1 MFTSFDENKFRQA
14 IKEKDFIR
22 LKTNT
27 VSAILQDPSFAKGE
41 AMQVI
46 EILKK
51 EVPEIFEEEIDLGYE
66 ERLEPAQWDKRYFTK
81 LTYWLEEN
89 FAISRIAYI
98 EEVGK
103 AITTGSAA
111 STPQTKPAVKK
122 PVERT
127 PIEDMIA
134 PIKEENP
141 VVIEKEPVKVSVQ
154 EEKVPV
160 VTTGA
165 GSPGKYM
172 KEWKAAGVTVIPVVP
187 SVAMA
192 KMNMYIHEISDAKIA
207 WGDTLANPM
216 FKDEDGNLLTFD
228 AIVAN
233 MPFSKDKWAA
243 GFNPGGEAV
252 GKGKKEFKM
261 EAALDKY
268 HRFDRGVPPSSKGD
282 WAFLLHMLASAS
294 VNGRIAAVAPHGVL
308 FRGAAEGRIRQRV
321 IEENLLDAVIGLP
334 ENLFYG
340 TSIPACILVFKKD
353 RSENNVLFIDASGK
367 DENGNLRYRKDKRQ
381 NVLEEKNVSDIVDAY
396 FARKDIDKFSRVATI
411 DEIKENGYN
420 LNIPRYVDTFEEEE
434 LIDIDEVQSNIAR
447 LKGEIAEA
455 EKQLE
460 EYLRELGL

>member
-141 VVIEKEPVKVSVQ
+141 VVFEKEPVKVSVQ

-160 VTTGA
+160 VTEKVVEEKPVEAPVIKKTVEIPA
-165 GSPGKYM
+165 IKKPAESLVQ
-172 KEWKAAGVTVIPVVP
+172 KEEAPVKPVVNPTPAPKKKSKLPIIVAGV
-187 SVAMA
+187 
-192 KMNMYIHEISDAKIA
+192 
-207 WGDTLANPM
+207 
-216 FKDEDGNLLTFD
+216 
-228 AIVAN
+228 
-233 MPFSKDKWAA
+233 
-243 GFNPGGEAV
+243 
-252 GKGKKEFKM
+252 
-261 EAALDKY
+261 
-268 HRFDRGVPPSSKGD
+268 
-282 WAFLLHMLASAS
+282 
-294 VNGRIAAVAPHGVL
+294 AAVIA
-308 FRGAAEGRIRQRV
+308 I
-321 IEENLLDAVIGLP
+321 AVIAIILITGLP
-334 ENLFYG
+334 
-340 TSIPACILVFKKD
+340 
-353 RSENNVLFIDASGK
+353 
-367 DENGNLRYRKDKRQ
+367 Q
-381 NVLEEKNVSDIVDAY
+381 
-396 FARKDIDKFSRVATI
+396 
-411 DEIKENGYN
+411 
-420 LNIPRYVDTFEEEE
+420 
-434 LIDIDEVQSNIAR
+434 
-447 LKGEIAEA
+447 
-455 EKQLE
+455 
-460 EYLRELGL
+460 